1 MDFLR
6 FFKNDIQITGFK
18 APEPPVQP
26 EVKKVVKKSA
36 PKKLFRPGFE
46 TWRDVRRKM
55 EPKLKNQQEFLI
67 QAILDSK
74 EEK

>member
-1 MDFLR
+1 MDL
-6 FFKNDIQITGFK
+6 FKYFTNDIQITGFK
-18 APEPPVQP
+18 YEAPP
-26 EVKKVVKKSA
+26 EVKKAVAVVKKSA
-36 PKKLFRPGFE
+36 PKKLSRPGFQ
-46 TWRDVRRKM
+46 TWRDIRAKR